1 MVIMDL
7 VTEFISNTA
16 RILTHVFSDLVICV
30 LYEILVLRDK
40 NKQKLN
46 HGSVYLEIQFVS
58 DI

>member
-1 MVIMDL
+1 MDL

-16 RILTHVFSDLVICV
+16 RYSTHVFSDPVICV
-30 LYEILVLRDK
+30 QYEILVLRDK